1 MLTPIRLGSTVI
13 DMPVLL
19 APMAG
24 TTDYPFRRQAQAFGA
39 PYVVSEMVAGDQ
51 LARSRRD
58 MVRRTAGAGVV
69 TPLVIQL
76 AGRESRWMGEGARL
90 AEEAGADV
98 IDINMGCPSKMVTNG
113 ASGSALMRD
122 PDHALRLIEAT
133 VAATSKPVT
142 LKMRLGWNDDAL
154 NAPDIARRAEAA
166 GVQMIVVHGRT
177 RCQFFRGA
185 ANWAAIRPTVE
196 AVGIPVIAN
205 GDIGTVDDARR
216 ALQESGAAGVMIG
229 RAAQGRPWLVSAII
243 AGLRKD
249 HAAHAPSLKDIHRS
263 LDALYRDSLAFY
275 GVDLGVRIARKHISW
290 AIDAEATYLK
300 PEARRAAR
308 ADVCRM
314 TSPDDVCAALARIF
328 VDADWREAA

>member
-1 MLTPIRLGSTVI
+1 
-13 DMPVLL
+13 
-19 APMAG
+19 
-24 TTDYPFRRQAQAFGA
+24 
-39 PYVVSEMVAGDQ
+39 
-51 LARSRRD
+51 
-58 MVRRTAGAGVV
+58 
-69 TPLVIQL
+69 
-76 AGRESRWMGEGARL
+76 
-90 AEEAGADV
+90 
-98 IDINMGCPSKMVTNG
+98 
-113 ASGSALMRD
+113 
-122 PDHALRLIEAT
+122 

-243 AGLRKD
+243 AGLRNG
-249 HAAHAPSLKDIHRS
+249 HAAQVPSLAEIHAS

-290 AIDAEATYLK
+290 AIDAEATYLN

-308 ADVCRM
+308 AEVCRM
-314 TSPDDVCAALARIF
+314 MSPDDVCAALARIF